1 MAQLISGLIALFI
14 VHGIPYL
21 MDRKAEQKR
30 LADLYSGR
38 NNNDHSTDEWRR

>member
-21 MDRKAEQKR
+21 MDRKAEHKR
-30 LADLYSGR
+30 LEERYK
-38 NNNDHSTDEWRR
+38 NM